1 MIYYGVQFRMARAAT
16 RLGVRDVCAGAHMS
30 ARTLA
35 LIEAADEIEYGVK
48 QEGCFEEGT
57 IAKLVSFYRAHG
69 VTFVATSASGPGV
82 WYKTRARRD
91 AKL

>member
-35 LIEAADEIEYGVK
+35 QIEAADEIEYGVK
-48 QEGCFEEGT
+48 QEGCFEETT
-57 IAKLVSFYRAHG
+57 ISKLVSFYRAHG
-69 VTFVATSASGPGV
+69 ITFAAPLASGPGIS
-82 WYKTRARRD
+82 YKPKARRG
-91 AKL
+91 